1 MVSGN
6 HIVVIVWTVFKQ
18 QSLDLVGSPKQA
30 RAVLVVLVLRH
41 ILNQFLQVVM
51 AGRLEGRTTP
61 IQPNWG
67 TTERTSV
74 SRRSDHAWSDRRSE
88 PGLISG
94 ECCCR

>member
-1 MVSGN
+1 VQQGACFGVNRRGWVSAIPVGQVQVN

-41 ILNQFLQVVM
+41 ILNQFLQAVM

-61 IQPNWG
+61 IQPN
-67 TTERTSV
+67 
-74 SRRSDHAWSDRRSE
+74 
-88 PGLISG
+88 
-94 ECCCR
+94 

>member
-1 MVSGN
+1 MKRRGWVSAIPVGQVQVN

-41 ILNQFLQVVM
+41 ILNQFLQAVM

-61 IQPNWG
+61 TRPN
-67 TTERTSV
+67 
-74 SRRSDHAWSDRRSE
+74 
-88 PGLISG
+88 
-94 ECCCR
+94 